1 MNWGAS
7 VPRIILHVGPHKTAS
22 TYIQTNLVT
31 HRALLATHG
40 VVFPSVG
47 MTEMVQHCHLGL
59 FQALHTNA
67 FDQAD
72 RILTDI
78 LALDARVVIL
88 SAEDF
93 VRMSDPAIA
102 HLAQRIGPVTDVL
115 YYYRPFPTLLPSG
128 LHENIRQG
136 RMTHPV
142 EALMPHLLRPY
153 QSRTINQKLTL
164 DRFAAAFG
172 VDRIIVALFD
182 QAVRDDPFRHV
193 LRVVLGIE
201 AVVEPSAGLRNASDG
216 PIEAEILR
224 QYNILSHVGGWPRLR
239 WWTFLPTAM
248 ERLPESLRAV
258 MEAHRR
264 NVMLHDGLPPYAAIK
279 AAFVEAYG
287 SRVIGT
293 DPRRG
298 FASMQAAFSFIS
310 AEYLSIPGVAP
321 MIQALCITPDDAPPV
336 SRD

>member
-1 MNWGAS
+1 
-7 VPRIILHVGPHKTAS
+7 
-22 TYIQTNLVT
+22 VT

-164 DRFAAAFG
+164 AKPK
-172 VDRIIVALFD
+172 
-182 QAVRDDPFRHV
+182 Q
-193 LRVVLGIE
+193 
-201 AVVEPSAGLRNASDG
+201 
-216 PIEAEILR
+216 
-224 QYNILSHVGGWPRLR
+224 
-239 WWTFLPTAM
+239 
-248 ERLPESLRAV
+248 
-258 MEAHRR
+258 
-264 NVMLHDGLPPYAAIK
+264 
-279 AAFVEAYG
+279 
-287 SRVIGT
+287 
-293 DPRRG
+293 
-298 FASMQAAFSFIS
+298 
-310 AEYLSIPGVAP
+310 
-321 MIQALCITPDDAPPV
+321 
-336 SRD
+336 